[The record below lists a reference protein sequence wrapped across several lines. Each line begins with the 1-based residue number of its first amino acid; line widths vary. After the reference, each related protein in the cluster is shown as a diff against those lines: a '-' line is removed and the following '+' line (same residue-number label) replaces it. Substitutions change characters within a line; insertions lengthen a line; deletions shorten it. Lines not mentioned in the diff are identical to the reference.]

1 MKADYLPLRA
11 EVLRHAPTNGLREVD
26 KVLMEWSRQGLARTA

>member
-1 MKADYLPLRA
+1 MKADYLRLRA
-11 EVLRHAPTNGLREVD
+11 EVRRHARINGLREVD